1 MIMKTAIYFLKT
13 TSSDVFLYFLIIGC
27 AILYVF
33 FLRTVFKMRWLWS
46 VILAVILLVFFPSV
60 YAALICI
67 ATLII
72 RKVLKTNK
80 AKSSKIKAKPK
91 ATSEDAIIFRT
102 QEKDLVLDN
111 IFRAI
116 YIQGGAGSG
125 KSASFFVPILR
136 QLAALNF
143 SGILYDYK
151 NPELTKTL
159 VHHFTKYGGNV
170 ETYFVDFKNAAQ
182 SIRLN
187 PLSPIYMTK
196 SAYAFEHAQTLLY
209 NLAPENI
216 KSPNYFTNDAKSI
229 LTAIIW
235 YLKSEYPQYCTL
247 PHVISLALFC
257 DMKELIPKM
266 SENMEVRGML
276 SSIKEAIDNNA
287 GKQVAGVL
295 STLKTNLSKL
305 NIPDVFWLLSGDD
318 VDLDINNPNNP
329 KFLCIG
335 TDSVLSQTY
344 APVISLIISVAI
356 KQMNM
361 PNKHK
366 SAIVIDELPTIYIE
380 AIDELPAV
388 ARSNRIS
395 TILGVQDFSQ
405 LVLKY
410 GREKSNVIL
419 SNMGN
424 QFFGR
429 TVTKESAQMVKE
441 LFGKAD
447 KIIKSYSEGDSY
459 QTTLI
464 GKQGNNSSVN
474 TSFSNQERDRV
485 KISDITNLQPGQ
497 FYGFIAEGSETE
509 VMKAQFLVDK
519 EDVTHTLKDRIP
531 YTERHVYENYL
542 KIIEEANSIIGK
554 KEINSSSNS
563 EDLINF

>member
-1 MIMKTAIYFLKT
+1 MNTAIYILKT
-13 TSSDVFLYFLIIGC
+13 TSSNVFLAFLSIGC
-27 AILYVF
+27 IILYIY
-33 FLRTVFKMRWLWS
+33 FLRTVIKKSWFWS
-46 VILAVILLVFFPSV
+46 VIMAVALFVFFPFV
-60 YAALICI
+60 YVVLVCLCI
-67 ATLII
+67 LMIEKI
-72 RKVLKTNK
+72 LKKN
-80 AKSSKIKAKPK
+80 KIKRAKTKPK
-91 ATSEDAIIFRT
+91 PVSENSFVFRT
-102 QEKDLVLDN
+102 KERNLILEN

-136 QLAALNF
+136 QLAELNF

-159 VHHFTKYGGNV
+159 VYHYQKNEGNV
-170 ETYFVDFKNAAQ
+170 KTYFVDFKNIAQ
-182 SIRLN
+182 SKRLN
-187 PLSPIYMTK
+187 PLNPAYMTK

-216 KSPNYFTNDAKSI
+216 KNSNYFTNDAKSI
-229 LTAIIW
+229 LTALIW
-235 YLKSEYPQYCTL
+235 YLKSEYPEFCTL
-247 PHVISLALFC
+247 PHVIALALFS
-257 DMKELIPKM
+257 DMKALIPLM

-287 GKQVAGVL
+287 DKQVAGVL

-305 NIPDVFWLLSGDD
+305 NIPDVFWLLSGNDI
-318 VDLDINNPNNP
+318 DLDINNPNDP

-344 APVISLIISVAI
+344 APVISLIISVAV

-366 SAIVIDELPTIYIE
+366 SAVVIDELPTIYLE
-380 AIDELPAV
+380 FIDELPAV
-388 ARSNRIS
+388 ARSNKIS

-410 GREKSNVIL
+410 GKEKSNVIL

-447 KIIKSYSEGDSY
+447 KIIKSYSEGDNY
-459 QTTLI
+459 KTTLI

-497 FYGFIAEGSETE
+497 FYGFIAEGNKTE
-509 VMKAQFLVDK
+509 VMKTQFTPDI
-519 EDVTHTLKDRIP
+519 EDITWQADINKKVTEADI
-531 YTERHVYENYL
+531 YENYL
-542 KIIEEANSIIGK
+542 KIINEANSIIKTPEVTTLDKG
-554 KEINSSSNS
+554 
-563 EDLINF
+563 EDLIKF